1 MQNLYEEQAQL
12 ELVELKKV
20 DNEFHQPRFNKLLE
34 WIDTIQPST
43 LLDIGCSWGYV
54 MEIVP
59 RSIKVIGIDIS
70 PTKVIYCRK
79 LGFDVFQL
87 DILTEQLPK
96 KFCELVVAMELL
108 EHFNEP
114 IEVAKRCA
122 KYGRHIIFSTPVYS
136 TDEEAV
142 DNKFH
147 LRHILPTE
155 HLEIVSQVGKVRE
168 FTVVKSPQEGTA
180 WSMSL
185 VETYETNN
193 LCS

>member
-1 MQNLYEEQAQL
+1 MNIYEDQAKS
-12 ELVELKKV
+12 ELVELRKV
-20 DNEFHQPRFNKLLE
+20 DDEFHQPRFEKLLS
-34 WIDTIQPST
+34 WIDIIKPET
-43 LLDIGCSWGYV
+43 LIDIGCSWGYV
-54 MEIVP
+54 MEMVP
-59 RSIKVIGIDIS
+59 KSIKVIGIDIS

-79 LGFDVFQL
+79 LGFDAFQL
-87 DILTEQLPK
+87 DILTEQLPQ
-96 KFCELVVAMELL
+96 KFCELVISMELL

-114 IEVAKRCA
+114 LEVAKICA
-122 KYGRHIIFSTPVYS
+122 KYGKYIVFSTPVY
-136 TDEEAV
+136 DDDKEAV

-168 FTVVKSPQEGTA
+168 FTVVKAPKPGYA

-185 VETYETNN
+185 VETYEKYS